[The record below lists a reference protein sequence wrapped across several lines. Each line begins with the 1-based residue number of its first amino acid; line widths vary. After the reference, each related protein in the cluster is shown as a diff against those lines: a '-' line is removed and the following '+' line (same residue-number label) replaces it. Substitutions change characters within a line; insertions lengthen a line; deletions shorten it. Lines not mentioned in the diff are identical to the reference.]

1 MIRLKEA
8 LPVWIKIGLL
18 SFGGPAGQIALM
30 QDEVVTRRGWI
41 AADSFDKGLAF
52 SMMLPGPEAQQL
64 ATWLGWRLHGVL
76 GGLIAGLAF
85 ILPGAVLM
93 IALAWGAAAHGD
105 VPIVSAIFGGVQPVV
120 IALVLAALA
129 KIAGRALKGP
139 VHYALALA
147 AFSAL
152 WWLGVPFPAVVA
164 AAAVIGLMLPD
175 NSETSDQV
183 SAASGI
189 WRHAAVTL
197 GIAIGLISI
206 VWTANNAMMTEQPF
220 RDVPVLFTTAAFAT
234 FGGAYAVLPFVAGQA
249 VEVYGW
255 LTADSMLNGLAI
267 AEATPGPLILVNTYT
282 GFFAGW
288 SVEQSTSGGVYAA
301 AMATFFAFAPSFA
314 LILAFAPA
322 VERISDI
329 PWARRALAG
338 ISAAVV
344 GVILNLAFFLGE
356 AAFLPTGIDALVW
369 TKIVLF
375 LLALPAVF
383 VFRLG
388 MVSLIG
394 GGIAA
399 GVALHFAGL
408 L

>member
-1 MIRLKEA
+1 M
-8 LPVWIKIGLL
+8 
-18 SFGGPAGQIALM
+18 
-30 QDEVVTRRGWI
+30 
-41 AADSFDKGLAF
+41 
-52 SMMLPGPEAQQL
+52 
-64 ATWLGWRLHGVL
+64 
-76 GGLIAGLAF
+76 
-85 ILPGAVLM
+85 
-93 IALAWGAAAHGD
+93 
-105 VPIVSAIFGGVQPVV
+105 

-139 VHYALALA
+139 VQYALAFA

-152 WWLGVPFPAVVA
+152 WWLGIPFPAVVA

-175 NSETSDQV
+175 NSETSDQA
-183 SAASGI
+183 SAVSGI

-197 GIAIGLISI
+197 GVAIGLIGI
-206 VWTANNAMMTEQPF
+206 AWTANNAMMTEQPF
-220 RDVPVLFTTAAFAT
+220 RDVPVLFTTAALAT

-255 LTADSMLNGLAI
+255 LTAEAMLNGLAI

-288 SVEQSTSGGVYAA
+288 SVEQSTSGGVYTA

-356 AAFLPTGIDALVW
+356 AAFLPTGIDAPAW

-399 GVALHFAGL
+399 GIALHFAGL